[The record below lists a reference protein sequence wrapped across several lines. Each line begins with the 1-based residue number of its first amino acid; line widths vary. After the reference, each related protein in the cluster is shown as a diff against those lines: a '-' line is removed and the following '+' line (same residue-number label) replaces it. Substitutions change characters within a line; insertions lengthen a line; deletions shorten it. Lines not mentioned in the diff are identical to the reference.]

1 MIEMAF
7 TVEVE
12 SVAVEGLAVVVDVTL
27 GDMAAVVAATGP

>member
-1 MIEMAF
+1 VVEMAF

-12 SVAVEGLAVVVDVTL
+12 GFAVEGLVVVVDVTL